1 MNYRNRIVG
10 EADVP
15 PEELLANPWNW
26 RVHPKHQQDA
36 LQAIVQT
43 VGWVQRVIVNKRTGH
58 VVDGHLRVAMAI
70 KRQEPTIPVSYVSLT
85 QAEEKLA
92 LATFD
97 AITALAQTDE
107 DKLRE
112 LLESIDADGDIADAL
127 AALHP
132 TPPDVDDAPSEDA
145 PPPDTGTLGVLVTFS
160 DEAAQAAG
168 YDELVQM
175 GYNVRVVNT

>member
-10 EADVP
+10 QDNVAPDQ
-15 PEELLANPWNW
+15 LLANPWNW
-26 RVHPKHQQDA
+26 RVHPKHQHDA
-36 LQAIVQT
+36 LQALVEN
-43 VGWVQRVIVNKRTGH
+43 VGWIQRVIVNQRTGH

-70 KRQEPTIPVSYVSLT
+70 RRLEPTIPVSYVNLT
-85 QAEEKLA
+85 EAEEKLA

-112 LLESIDADGDIADAL
+112 LLEGIDADGDIADAL

-132 TPPDVDDAPSEDA
+132 PPAEDTDEASSDD
-145 PPPDTGTLGVLVTFS
+145 PPPDTGTLGVLVTFA
-160 DEAAQAAG
+160 DEEAQAAG
-168 YDELVQM
+168 YDELTQM
-175 GYNVRVVNT
+175 GFSVRVVNT